1 MMACYYGRLAVVKA
15 IIEWRDPDGAQVDL
29 NA

>member
-1 MMACYYGRLAVVKA
+1 MMACWKGRLAVVKA
-15 IIEWRDPDGAQVDL
+15 IIEWPAADGDQVDL